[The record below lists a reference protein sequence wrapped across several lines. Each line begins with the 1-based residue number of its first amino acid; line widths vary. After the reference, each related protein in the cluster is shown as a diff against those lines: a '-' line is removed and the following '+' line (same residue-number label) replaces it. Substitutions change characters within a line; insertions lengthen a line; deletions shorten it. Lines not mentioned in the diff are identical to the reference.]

1 MLTSKIRRNHG
12 FVVEEE
18 RRCRVAQE
26 YPQLILLLKKPGK
39 KCKVWEW
46 IDEEPENMKPIVEHT
61 LSDVVD
67 YLIQVFE
74 DVASVREEVKQ
85 LKVMHVI
92 PQTTSLH
99 VDSNTHLHLPLVS
112 FSRKGVKSG
121 KLILFTTVYGTE
133 AFTPSKYINGVG
145 VNIPL

>member
-26 YPQLILLLKKPGK
+26 SPQKLGK

-46 IDEEPENMKPIVEHT
+46 IDEEPENMKPIAEDTFSNVA
-61 LSDVVD
+61 D
-67 YLIQVFE
+67 YLIQVLE

-85 LKVMHVI
+85 LKVMVC
-92 PQTTSLH
+92 
-99 VDSNTHLHLPLVS
+99 V
-112 FSRKGVKSG
+112 
-121 KLILFTTVYGTE
+121 LILLVIIKVMFWG
-133 AFTPSKYINGVG
+133 
-145 VNIPL
+145 